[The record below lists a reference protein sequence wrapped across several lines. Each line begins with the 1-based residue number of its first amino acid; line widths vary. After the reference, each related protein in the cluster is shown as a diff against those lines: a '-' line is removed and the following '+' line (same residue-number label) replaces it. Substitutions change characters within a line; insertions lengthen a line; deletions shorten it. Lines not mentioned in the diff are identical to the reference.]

1 MYLEIA
7 GFNLSKTKQT
17 ISCLLGFTR

>member
-17 ISCLLGFTR
+17 ISCLGFTR